1 VPSERPRATQR
12 PHRDERRAPRTLGVA
27 PVARLPQQARASV
40 PWVAPQLE
48 AHVQPVQLV
57 RALGGGPPPHAMA
70 QHDRPAPP
78 RTARPTRCVPHP
90 SQAVRWSWPCAAA
103 HGRARFRVRARH
115 VARVERAETARVRP
129 WAVPHCPAAPGRR
142 VPRRSQGGEV
152 ELGPAVRGGAGGTR
166 STQRTARTTTDNRR
180 RRKII
185 REDVGSSRSAPTGER
200 PRRAGPRD
208 RRRGALQRWPCCVRR
223 GAGHA
228 SGFGQGALRALRA
241 PRPPGCALGP
251 SHSPA
256 PAPAAA
262 SRICKHVR
270 TLTPSLTLTLT
281 DAFRAVITG
290 ARPCTVG

>member
-1 VPSERPRATQR
+1 MPSERPRATQR

-103 HGRARFRVRARH
+103 HSRARCRRRARH
-115 VARVERAETARVRP
+115 VARVEHAETARVRP

-152 ELGPAVRGGAGGTR
+152 ELGPAVRR
-166 STQRTARTTTDNRR
+166 SVGHAVDPTPSARTATDNRR
-180 RRKII
+180 RRRII
-185 REDVGSSRSAPTGER
+185 REDMGSSRSAPTGER

-208 RRRGALQRWPCCVRR
+208 RRRQHGAEFRELVKNTDVKSGLFRKQTRR
-223 GAGHA
+223 
-228 SGFGQGALRALRA
+228 R
-241 PRPPGCALGP
+241 
-251 SHSPA
+251 SH
-256 PAPAAA
+256 
-262 SRICKHVR
+262 
-270 TLTPSLTLTLT
+270 
-281 DAFRAVITG
+281 
-290 ARPCTVG
+290 